1 MDDFNFNPLLLSI
14 PESFESNRLLIRAPL
29 WGDGIKL
36 NEAVIASRD
45 ELKPWMPWAQT
56 IPTVEESEVVV
67 RRARLKYLERT
78 DLMLLLISK
87 ETGQLIG
94 SSGLHRIDWQSRKF
108 EIGYWV
114 RSAFSGK
121 GYITEA
127 AEAITN
133 FAVQELKANRVEIRC
148 DSRNTRSARVAER
161 LGYTLEGI
169 LRNEKCAVDGSLR
182 DTMVF
187 SKVRGREICECP

>member
-67 RRARLKYLERT
+67 RRARLK
-78 DLMLLLISK
+78 
-87 ETGQLIG
+87 
-94 SSGLHRIDWQSRKF
+94 
-108 EIGYWV
+108 
-114 RSAFSGK
+114 
-121 GYITEA
+121 
-127 AEAITN
+127 
-133 FAVQELKANRVEIRC
+133 
-148 DSRNTRSARVAER
+148 
-161 LGYTLEGI
+161 
-169 LRNEKCAVDGSLR
+169 
-182 DTMVF
+182 
-187 SKVRGREICECP
+187 

>member
-36 NEAVIASRD
+36 NEAVIESIN

-56 IPTVEESEVVV
+56 IPTVEESEVVI

-87 ETGQLIG
+87 DTGQLIG

-114 RSAFSGK
+114 RTAYSGK

-127 AEAITN
+127 ADAITN
-133 FAVQELKANRVEIRC
+133 FAVQELKANRIEIRC
-148 DSRNTRSARVAER
+148 DSRNIRSARVAER
-161 LGYTLEGI
+161 LDYMLEGV
-169 LRNEKCAVDGSLR
+169 LRIEKCAVDGSLR

-187 SKVRGREICECP
+187 SKVRDNNPHKE

>member
-36 NEAVIASRD
+36 NEAVIESIN

-114 RSAFSGK
+114 RSALSGK

-127 AEAITN
+127 ADAITN

-148 DSRNTRSARVAER
+148 DSRNIRSARVAER
-161 LGYTLEGI
+161 LGYTLEGV

-182 DTMVF
+182 DTRVF
-187 SKVRGREICECP
+187 SKVRDKEF

>member
-1 MDDFNFNPLLLSI
+1 MGDLNFNPLLLAI
-14 PESFESNRLLIRAPL
+14 PESFESKRLLIRAPL

-36 NEAVIASRD
+36 NKAVKESRN
-45 ELKPWMPWAQT
+45 ELMPWMPWAQNN
-56 IPTVEESEVVV
+56 PTVEESEIVI
-67 RRARLKYLERT
+67 RRARLKYLERS
-78 DLMLLLISK
+78 DLMLLLILK

-108 EIGYWV
+108 EIGYWA

-121 GYITEA
+121 GYISEA
-127 AEAITN
+127 ADAITN
-133 FAVQELKANRVEIRC
+133 FAVHVLMANRVEIRC
-148 DSRNTRSARVAER
+148 DARNIRSARVAER

-187 SKVRGREICECP
+187 SKVRDKEF

>member
-36 NEAVIASRD
+36 NEAVIESIN

-56 IPTVEESEVVV
+56 IPTVEESEVVI

-87 ETGQLIG
+87 DTGQLIG

-114 RSAFSGK
+114 RTAYSGK
-121 GYITEA
+121 GFITEA
-127 AEAITN
+127 ADAITN
-133 FAVQELKANRVEIRC
+133 FAVQELKANRIEIRC
-148 DSRNTRSARVAER
+148 DSRNIRSARVAER
-161 LGYTLEGI
+161 LDYMLEGV
-169 LRNEKCAVDGSLR
+169 LRIEKCAVDGSLR

-187 SKVRGREICECP
+187 SKVRDNNPHKE